1 MTSSSL
7 LSHPILRGPQKGMA
21 ESCAPTVVLAKPPIS
36 RGLSLRANFSW
47 TFVGNSIYSAC
58 QWGALVALAKLT
70 SPVLVGQYSLGVAIA
85 MPVISLTGLQL
96 RSVIASDVRESYKFG
111 EYAGF
116 RLFSTA
122 LAVLAILAIPLV
134 LHSGPLMTLLTFVIG
149 LSLAIEN
156 ISDVYYARLQ
166 SIDRMDRIA
175 KSQILRAPLSLLAL
189 GLGVYFTGR
198 LSWGVAAMVLVRTA
212 VLLGYDRRVHTQSS
226 EPLASNSPESHAAFE
241 RLKELLQPRWELR
254 RMVRILWL
262 ALPLGVVAMLVNLN
276 VNIPRYF
283 IQWKL
288 GTRELGIYSALAF
301 LMSAGNLLVNALAQA
316 VFVHLARF
324 YAEGRRRA
332 FVLLL
337 LKLLAI
343 GTVLGVGGIV
353 VAWLAGAELLAIIYR
368 PEYAVES
375 RLLVWFMVVAWI
387 GYLGQF
393 LGGAMTSARLFVHQI
408 PLFALGVSV
417 ITLGSYWL
425 VPRMGLQGAIV
436 ATMAG
441 VLVQLL
447 ASVAV
452 LGYGLIN
459 LPEMRKEAATLA

>member
-1 MTSSSL
+1 
-7 LSHPILRGPQKGMA
+7 MA
-21 ESCAPTVVLAKPPIS
+21 ETCSPSIALAQPSIS

-58 QWGALVALAKLT
+58 QWGALVALAKLS

-96 RSVIASDVRESYKFG
+96 RSVIASDVRETYKFG
-111 EYAGF
+111 DYLGF
-116 RLFSTA
+116 RLYSTGLA
-122 LAVLAILAIPLV
+122 LLTILAILLV
-134 LHSGPLMTLLTFVIG
+134 LHRGPMMTLLTFVVG

-166 SIDRMDRIA
+166 YIDRMDRIA
-175 KSQILRAPLSLLAL
+175 KSQILRAPLSLVAMS
-189 GLGVYFTGR
+189 LGVYFTGR
-198 LSWGVAAMVLVRTA
+198 LSWGVAALVLVRAA
-212 VLLGYDRRVHTQSS
+212 VLLGYDLRVQTQSS
-226 EPLASNSPESHAAFE
+226 EPLESNSLESRVAFE
-241 RLKELLQPRWELR
+241 RLKEILRPRWELR
-254 RMVRILWL
+254 QMGRLLWL
-262 ALPLGVVAMLVNLN
+262 ALPLGIVAMLVNLN
-276 VNIPRYF
+276 VNVPRYF

-316 VFVHLARF
+316 VFVRLARF

-332 FVLLL
+332 FTFLL
-337 LKLLAI
+337 LKLVAI
-343 GTVLGVGGIV
+343 GSVLGVGGIL
-353 VAWLAGAELLAIIYR
+353 VAWIAGAKLLAIIYR
-368 PEYAVES
+368 PEYAAES

-408 PLFALGVSV
+408 PLFAFGLSI

-436 ATMAG
+436 ASMAG

-452 LGYGLIN
+452 LGYGLIH
-459 LPEMRKEAATLA
+459 LPEVRREATTLA

>member
-1 MTSSSL
+1 
-7 LSHPILRGPQKGMA
+7 MA
-21 ESCAPTVVLAKPPIS
+21 ESCAPTVVLANPSIS

-47 TFVGNSIYSAC
+47 TFIGNSIYSAC
-58 QWGALVALAKLT
+58 QWGALVALAKLS

-85 MPVISLTGLQL
+85 MPVISLTGLQI
-96 RSVIASDVRESYKFG
+96 RSVIASDVRETYKFG
-111 EYAGF
+111 DYVGF
-116 RLFSTA
+116 RLFSIA
-122 LAVLAILAIPLV
+122 LAVLVILTIPFV
-134 LHSGPLMTLLTFVIG
+134 LHSGPLMTLLTSVIG
-149 LSLAIEN
+149 LSLAVEN
-156 ISDVYYARLQ
+156 ISEVYYARLQ

-198 LSWGVAAMVLVRTA
+198 LSWGVAAMVLVRAA
-212 VLLGYDRRVHTQSS
+212 VLLGYDRRVQTQSS
-226 EPLASNSPESHAAFE
+226 EPLESNSPESRAAFE
-241 RLKELLQPRWELR
+241 HLKEIVRPRWELR
-254 RMVRILWL
+254 KMGRILWL
-262 ALPLGVVAMLVNLN
+262 ALPLGIVAMLVNLN

-316 VFVHLARF
+316 VFVRLARL
-324 YAEGRRRA
+324 YAQGRRRA
-332 FVLLL
+332 FIFLL

-353 VAWLAGAELLAIIYR
+353 VAWIAGAKLLAIIYR
-368 PEYAVES
+368 PEYAAES
-375 RLLVWFMVVAWI
+375 RLLMWFMVVAWI

-393 LGGAMTSARLFVHQI
+393 LGSAMTSARLFVHQI

-441 VLVQLL
+441 VSIQLL
-447 ASVAV
+447 ASAAV

-459 LPEMRKEAATLA
+459 LPELRKEETSLA

>member
-1 MTSSSL
+1 
-7 LSHPILRGPQKGMA
+7 MA
-21 ESCAPTVVLAKPPIS
+21 ETCSPSVVLAAPSIS

-58 QWGALVALAKLT
+58 QWGALVALAKIS
-70 SPVLVGQYSLGVAIA
+70 SPLIVGQYSLGVAIA
-85 MPVISLTGLQL
+85 MPVISLTGLSI
-96 RSVIASDVRESYKFG
+96 RAVIASDVKETYQFG
-111 EYAGF
+111 EYVGF
-116 RLFSTA
+116 RLCSTG
-122 LAVLAILAIPLV
+122 LAMLIILAIPWI

-175 KSQILRAPLSLLAL
+175 KSQILRAPLSLLAM

-198 LSWGVAAMVLVRTA
+198 LTGGVAAMVLVRTA
-212 VLLGYDRRVHTQSS
+212 VLLGYDLRVQTQSS
-226 EPLASNSPESHAAFE
+226 EPLESNSLESRFAFE
-241 RLKELLQPRWELR
+241 YLKGILRPRFELR
-254 RMVRILWL
+254 KMGRILWL
-262 ALPLGVVAMLVNLN
+262 ALPLGIVAMLVNLN
-276 VNIPRYF
+276 ANVPRYF

-301 LMSAGNLLVNALAQA
+301 LMSAGNLLVGALAQA
-316 VFVHLARF
+316 VFVRLARF

-332 FVLLL
+332 FVSLL
-337 LKLLAI
+337 LKLVGI
-343 GTVLGVGGIV
+343 GTVLGVGGII
-353 VAWLAGAELLAIIYR
+353 VAWVAGAKLLVIIYR
-368 PEYAVES
+368 PEYAAES

-393 LGGAMTSARLFVHQI
+393 LGYAMTAARLFAHQI
-408 PLFALGVSV
+408 PLFAVGVLTIAV
-417 ITLGSYWL
+417 GSYWL

-441 VLVQLL
+441 VTVQLL
-447 ASVAV
+447 ASAAV
-452 LGYGLIN
+452 LAYGLAN
-459 LPEMRKEAATLA
+459 LPKLRKEASLA